1 LPDLTPTVI
10 DPELRERLGQ
20 IVIRWA
26 SADAWISALLATIA
40 HADPG
45 AMTLITNNVSASTQ
59 SRWIRGLL
67 AFRKNEAVAGARV
80 KKLLARADELRGRR
94 NELIHGLWDSTGCEP
109 KTAQVQTI
117 NLERSEPLRMR
128 LVTVKELDQLVVQI
142 DNWIADYIK
151 LGRELGFPRRF
162 GQTKSIFDED

>member
-1 LPDLTPTVI
+1 LPDLTPTII

-26 SADAWISALLATIA
+26 SADSWISALLATIA

-80 KKLLARADELRGRR
+80 KELLQRADELRARR
-94 NELIHGLWDSTGCEP
+94 NELIHGLWDSTDCEP
-109 KTAQVQTI
+109 RTAKVQTI
-117 NLERSEPLRMR
+117 NLERSEPLRER
-128 LVTVKELDQLVVQI
+128 LVTVEELDQLVVQI
-142 DNWIADYIK
+142 DDWIADYVK

-162 GQTKSIFDED
+162 GETKSIFED

>member
-1 LPDLTPTVI
+1 MPDLTPTVI
-10 DPELRERLGQ
+10 DSELTSRLGQ

-45 AMTLITNNVSASTQ
+45 AMQLITNHVATSTQ
-59 SRWIRGLL
+59 SRWIRGLM
-67 AFRKNEAVAGARV
+67 AFRKNEAAANTQV
-80 KKLLARADELRGRR
+80 KKLLGRADQLRARR

-109 KTAQVQTI
+109 KTANVQTI

-128 LVTVKELDQLVVQI
+128 LVTVEELDQLVVQI
-142 DNWIADYIK
+142 DDWIADYVK

-162 GQTKSIFDED
+162 GETKSIFDD